1 MPPAPALLTFAE
13 HGEGIGDAATVL
25 RANAVAAGLEASVP
39 TCPGW
44 TVRDLVVHQGVVW
57 RWASDVVGRVEPVR
71 PEGDVVAEAA
81 ASPDLLDWL
90 DDGLVEVLNVLAGAP
105 EDLQVF
111 FFLKDAPSSRLAWA
125 RRQCHE
131 VTVHAV
137 DAMAARLGHPPAA
150 AQTWIRPTLAADGID
165 ELLTGFVPR
174 RTSRVRSTEPYRVA
188 VRPSDVEQTW
198 TMQISEDPVITTRG
212 HAGRDDAGDAEA
224 PADVVLT
231 GTAAQLYLALWNRGP
246 AEPDAGLQVTGR
258 PDWLRTWHDQMQVR
272 WS

>member
-1 MPPAPALLTFAE
+1 
-13 HGEGIGDAATVL
+13 
-25 RANAVAAGLEASVP
+25 
-39 TCPGW
+39 
-44 TVRDLVVHQGVVW
+44 VVW
-57 RWASDVVGRVEPVR
+57 RWASDIVGRVEPAR
-71 PEGDVVAEAA
+71 AEADVVAEAA
-81 ASPDLLDWL
+81 ALPDLLDWL
-90 DDGLVEVLNVLAGAP
+90 DDGLVELLNVLAGAP

-111 FFLKDAPSSRLAWA
+111 FFLKDAPASRLAWA

-174 RTSRVRSTEPYRVA
+174 RSSRVRSTEPYRVA
-188 VRPSDVEQTW
+188 VRPTDVEQAW
-198 TMQISEDPVITTRG
+198 TMQIGENPVITTRG
-212 HAGRDDAGDAEA
+212 HAGLNDAGRDDDA
-224 PADVVLT
+224 PADVVLS
-231 GTAAQLYLALWNRGP
+231 GTAAQLYLVLWNRGP
-246 AEPDAGLQVTGR
+246 IERDATEVRVTGH